1 MNDKDSRFECSVAV
15 RAGLTA
21 TLLVLGPSASLATA
35 AAAAAADPGGK
46 KIVAAAATVTI
57 KPETGA
63 TLGERFLGISFEKK
77 LLAQPPLTKGN
88 LEQYL
93 KTLGPGVL
101 RFGGNQVDKTFWTST
116 GEKPPAW
123 GETTVTPQDLERLAT
138 LVKASGWQVLYGL
151 NLKHKD
157 AARAADEVA
166 AAKRILGDALQGI
179 EVGNEPNYYSKEIPG
194 YSPAQYHADY
204 ELYRVA
210 LAKVAPELGLLGPG
224 GGSAPS
230 AIEFLTDFARRQQA
244 NPKHNLEALTT
255 HFYPHCARNPP
266 TPTMADLLSLEF
278 HNRIKARIKILVDS
292 ARPLGVKTRLT
303 EANSLTCGGVDGVS
317 DRYGSALWLV
327 DQAMLVASSGVTAEN
342 FHSNIAV
349 CGGPKPPGSAYTP
362 FCAVDAT
369 DQAAGKLTV
378 QPEYYGMLIVREV
391 GTGTFSAV
399 DNSDPATLRAYA
411 IRNGNRLKVVL
422 VNLMDPTTAGPRQ
435 VTVDLGAKFRKA
447 ELIRMSGPALDAR
460 DGITLAG
467 KTVASDGTFPAI
479 KPTRTPVSGA
489 TLKLSLPPGSATLV
503 TLTSS

>member
-1 MNDKDSRFECSVAV
+1 MKDEDRLVTCSLRV
-15 RAGLTA
+15 GA
-21 TLLVLGPSASLATA
+21 TCIAALLVLVAYARP
-35 AAAAAADPGGK
+35 AAAAADPAAGK
-46 KIVAAAATVTI
+46 IAPATVTI

-63 TLGERFLGISFEKK
+63 TLGERFVGISFEKK

-88 LEQYL
+88 LAQYL

-123 GETTVTPQDLERLAT
+123 GETTVTPQDLDRLAT

-157 AARAADEVA
+157 AARAADEVT
-166 AAKRILGDALQGI
+166 AAKRILGDALVGI

-194 YSPAQYHADY
+194 YSPTQYHADY
-204 ELYRVA
+204 ELYREA
-210 LAKVAPELGLLGPG
+210 LAKVAPGLGLLGPG
-224 GGSAPS
+224 GGSAPN
-230 AIEFLTDFARRQQA
+230 AIEFLTEFAKRQQT

-266 TPTMADLLSLEF
+266 IPTMADLLSPEF
-278 HNRIKARIKILVDS
+278 HDRIKARIKILVDS
-292 ARPLGVKTRLT
+292 AKPLGVKTRLT

-362 FCAVDAT
+362 FCAVDDT

-378 QPEYYGMLIVREV
+378 QPEYYGLLLVREV
-391 GTGTFSAV
+391 GPGTFSAV

-411 IRNGNRLKVVL
+411 LRNGERLKVVL
-422 VNLMDPTTAGPRQ
+422 VNLTDPATSGPRQ

-447 ELIRMSGPALDAR
+447 EFIRMTGPALDAKT
-460 DGITLAG
+460 GMTLAG
-467 KTVASDGTFPAI
+467 KTVAGDGTFPAI
-479 KPTRTPVSGA
+479 KPTPLPASGA
-489 TLKLSLPPGSATLV
+489 KLKLSLPAGSATLV
-503 TLTSS
+503 TLTSVGR